1 MIDENKLI
9 EEIKSMIRPLLT
21 PDGTAYFDDAI
32 QAHNETIV
40 DVLNA
45 IEQQPKVGEWI
56 PVDEGLPEEHEIV
69 DITYVNETYE
79 YEDDGDLFYIEML
92 TDIAYYE
99 DGEWF
104 DEFDEL
110 IIEDVI
116 AWKPRPEPYRK
127 EDKLMKEVKC
137 LLDGHALLE
146 YIGNYYEYVGSEN
159 GKFIFQN
166 VNDDSHIKLSYEQL
180 LLNDIYRLIQKG
192 R

>member
-1 MIDENKLI
+1 MIDEKKLI
-9 EEIKSMIRPLLT
+9 ERLENIQKNDCKSLMERVWF
-21 PDGTAYFDDAI
+21 DGILAI
-32 QAHNETIV
+32 VET
-40 DVLNA
+40 
-45 IEQQPKVGEWI
+45 QPKVGEWI
-56 PVDEGLPEEHEIV
+56 PVEEGLPEEHEIV

-127 EDKLMKEVKC
+127 EDNK
-137 LLDGHALLE
+137 
-146 YIGNYYEYVGSEN
+146 
-159 GKFIFQN
+159 
-166 VNDDSHIKLSYEQL
+166 
-180 LLNDIYRLIQKG
+180 
-192 R
+192 

>member
-1 MIDENKLI
+1 MIDEKKLI
-9 EEIKSMIRPLLT
+9 EEIKSMVRPLLT
-21 PDGTAYFDDAI
+21 PDGTAYFDDSI
-32 QAHNETIV
+32 QAHNGTIV
-40 DVLNA
+40 DVLNT
-45 IEQQPKVGEWI
+45 IERQPKVGEWI
-56 PVDEGLPEEHEIV
+56 PVDEGIPEEREIV

-127 EDKLMKEVKC
+127 EDNK
-137 LLDGHALLE
+137 
-146 YIGNYYEYVGSEN
+146 
-159 GKFIFQN
+159 
-166 VNDDSHIKLSYEQL
+166 
-180 LLNDIYRLIQKG
+180 
-192 R
+192 

>member
-1 MIDENKLI
+1 MIDEEKLI
-9 EEIKSMIRPLLT
+9 KELEDWKNES
-21 PDGTAYFDDAI
+21 PDTEGESI
-32 QAHNETIV
+32 WN
-40 DVLNA
+40 NA
-45 IEQQPKVGEWI
+45 INQCIREVKRQPKVGEWI
-56 PVDEGLPEEHEIV
+56 PVEEGVPEENEIV
-69 DITYVNETYE
+69 DITYETYINK
-79 YEDDGDLFYIEML
+79 YESGVMTIITGSL
-92 TDIAYYE
+92 TGIAYHKN
-99 DGEWF
+99 GKWF
-104 DEFDEL
+104 DEYDEYIL
-110 IIEDVI
+110 EDVI